1 METEVHVHSRD
12 VASARTLQWLA
23 LSLTPGIG
31 AGRGRKL
38 VELFN
43 GIDRLF
49 NAPLTELEGARLP
62 AGAAQS
68 IAMGKSL
75 ELAADE
81 FDRTKAFGAR
91 LVAQDDPEFPK
102 RLYEIY
108 DPPLVLYVSGNTEV
122 ISKYGLAVI
131 GTRHPT
137 PYGTGMAERV
147 GLRPCRAR
155 TGHSE
160 RNGLVALIAPP
171 IGVR

>member
-49 NAPLTELEGARLP
+49 NAPLTELEGAGLP

-81 FDRTKAFGAR
+81 FDRTKAFVPAWLRKTIPSFPNACMRFTIR
-91 LVAQDDPEFPK
+91 LSCCTSAGTLK
-102 RLYEIY
+102 L
-108 DPPLVLYVSGNTEV
+108 LVS
-122 ISKYGLAVI
+122 
-131 GTRHPT
+131 
-137 PYGTGMAERV
+137 MA
-147 GLRPCRAR
+147 LR
-155 TGHSE
+155 
-160 RNGLVALIAPP
+160 
-171 IGVR
+171 